1 MNSQFG
7 NHNYDK
13 EYEEYLIK
21 AIAQASPEL
30 KKKAEDYGWS
40 RETLAAIATG
50 ECYNTYDNRY
60 N

>member
-13 EYEEYLIK
+13 EHEEYLTK

-30 KKKAEDYGWS
+30 KKKAEEYDWS
-40 RETLAAIATG
+40 RETLAAMATG
-50 ECYNTYDNRY
+50 EYYNTDDNRY